1 MGWGREWIAQHSTWP
16 SRQQG
21 QWMGQFSLGGDVG
34 RQAIIDIVSAKYNN
48 MHFELSLMSVDVNC
62 RHNNSE
68 NSLGGT
74 NETVA

>member
-1 MGWGREWIAQHSTWP
+1 
-16 SRQQG
+16 
-21 QWMGQFSLGGDVG
+21 MGQFSLGGDVG
-34 RQAIIDIVSAKYNN
+34 RQAIIDIVTAKYNN